1 MRRSLRLGAVLVAL
15 AWACGASCPAE
26 ENAAALKARADFETA
41 YKAALEA
48 IAKEDWEAAEVTLD
62 AALKALG
69 DRPHADK
76 GLAERLLAKARKI
89 NGEKREVTT
98 TLKAADEL
106 LRLQQWAEAEML
118 YKRARDLGADK
129 AAVEKGLA
137 AAQAGLKQEGY
148 KTALAEGLARLGAKD
163 WENAERAFLKALEY
177 EPNDPAA
184 SNALKDA
191 RAGKGAAT
199 TAPAA
204 TATPPATP
212 TTPTTPATTPATPPT
227 PAVTAPRPLELP
239 TPETL
244 DRDQWTKGAGSSCY
258 WAGELLHLEEGDEKF
273 TRMLKGNFA
282 AGIAIEARMDERS
295 MIYLDLR
302 PDKDLG
308 GKAPVIRGYGSKE
321 GSPPYLLAGK
331 DMAGRGKRQPPREQ
345 ITLSFRRTG
354 KQIEFYCGGEKIA
367 ETWDVPEGTP
377 VWLWVCGK
385 GTMNGAKVV
394 GGQ

>member
-1 MRRSLRLGAVLVAL
+1 MGAVLVAL
-15 AWACGASCPAE
+15 VCAGAASCCAQE
-26 ENAAALKARADFETA
+26 DAAALKARADFETA

-48 IAKEDWEAAEVTLD
+48 IAKEDWEAAEVTL
-62 AALKALG
+62 AAAQKALG

-76 GLAERLLAKARKI
+76 ELAERLLAKARKI
-89 NGEKREVTT
+89 VGEKREVTT

-106 LRLQQWAEAEML
+106 LRLRQWAEAESL

-129 AAVEKGLA
+129 TAVEKGLA

-148 KTALAEGLARLGAKD
+148 KTALAEGFARLGAKD

-184 SNALKDA
+184 SNALRDA

-199 TAPAA
+199 PAA
-204 TATPPATP
+204 PSTVPVTPPATV
-212 TTPTTPATTPATPPT
+212 TTPATP
-227 PAVTAPRPLELP
+227 AVAVQESIELP

-244 DRDQWTKGAGSSCY
+244 DRDQWTKGAGSSCF

-282 AGIAIEARMDERS
+282 ASIAIEARMDHRS

-302 PDKDLG
+302 PDKDAG
-308 GKAPVIRGYGSKE
+308 GKAPTIRGYGSKE
-321 GSPPYLLAGK
+321 ASPPYLLAGK
-331 DMAGRGKRQPPREQ
+331 DMVGRGKRQPPREQ

-354 KQIEFYCGGEKIA
+354 KQIEFYCDGEKIA
-367 ETWDVPEGTP
+367 ETWEVPEGTP
-377 VWLWVCGK
+377 LWLWVCGK
-385 GTMNGAKVV
+385 GTMNGAKVA